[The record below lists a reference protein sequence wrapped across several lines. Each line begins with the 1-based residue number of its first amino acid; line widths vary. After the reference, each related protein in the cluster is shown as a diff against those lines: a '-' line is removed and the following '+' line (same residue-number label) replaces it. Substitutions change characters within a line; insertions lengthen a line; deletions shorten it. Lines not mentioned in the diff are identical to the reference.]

1 MVKMVSEQPLSVTKY
16 VIKVEFEIE
25 GVVERI
31 FFKREDSRRNT
42 IL

>member
-1 MVKMVSEQPLSVTKY
+1 MGSEQPLPISKY
-16 VIKVEFEIE
+16 VIKVGFEVE

-31 FFKREDSRRNT
+31 FFKREDSRRNM